1 VYAHKHSVINYT
13 RCDCKSRDSCV
24 YRPSAESNAVGN
36 SASAVTH
43 RNGSL
48 DSVTVHF
55 WCLLHSSRD
64 ARRADDMTFFP
75 ELVIETC
82 RHDRS
87 PFLCSIPE
95 GYTKLR
101 SVESN
106 TWRRLFSLP
115 ITGRTFATLF
125 PVAELYV
132 RAVCSVS
139 LKVNCSH
146 TLSLALRSTEG
157 PTDRYLPIILI
168 RYEGWNFNSGN
179 YLFTTDTK

>member
-1 VYAHKHSVINYT
+1 MTNYT
-13 RCDCKSRDSCV
+13 HCDCKKKGSCV

-48 DSVTVHF
+48 DSVTVYL
-55 WCLLHSSRD
+55 WCLLHSSRVT
-64 ARRADDMTFFP
+64 RRADDMTFFP

-82 RHDRS
+82 RHDRP

-95 GYTKLR
+95 GYTTLR

-139 LKVNCSH
+139 HVWVLKVHCSH
-146 TLSLALRSTEG
+146 TLSLAFRSPEG
-157 PTDRYLPIILI
+157 PTDIYLPINLI
-168 RYEGWNFNSGN
+168 RY
-179 YLFTTDTK
+179 